1 MAFGVLMG
9 LSSAIAFGGGDFV
22 GGYTS
27 RRASSLAVAA
37 GSQAVGLVVL
47 LVPLAAARPDLPPW
61 DALVVAGLAGAFG
74 GLGLLALYRGLSLG
88 SMGLVAA
95 LSGVGSVLIPLFVS
109 GFLRGAAIAPLQ
121 WAGIAVALLATAAAS
136 GATLAGVSRSALGM
150 AALAAV
156 GFGLWFTM
164 LDLAAPHGELWTLV
178 ASRAAAALLVGV
190 LALRARALSVLRPLA
205 PLLLVAGTLDVTGN
219 AAFILARGEIPVGV
233 AAALSGIYPII
244 TMLLARTTLG
254 ERLPRLGLV
263 AVLLAV
269 VGVAMISLG
278 G

>member
-1 MAFGVLMG
+1 MG
-9 LSSAIAFGGGDFV
+9 LSSAIAFGGGDFT
-22 GGYTS
+22 GGYAS
-27 RRASSLAVAA
+27 RRAPSLAVAA
-37 GSQAVGLVVL
+37 GAQGVGLVVL

-74 GLGLLALYRGLSLG
+74 GLGLLALYRGLALG
-88 SMGLVAA
+88 SMGLVTA

-109 GFLRGAAIAPLQ
+109 GFVRGAAIAPLQ

-136 GATLAGVSRSALGM
+136 GATLAGVSRAALGL
-150 AALAAV
+150 AGLAAV

-178 ASRAAAALLVGV
+178 ASRAAAALLVGA
-190 LALRARALSVLRPLA
+190 LAVQARALHGLRPLA
-205 PLLLVAGTLDVTGN
+205 PLLLLAGTLDVTGN
-219 AAFILARGEIPVGV
+219 AAFVLARGEIPVGV
-233 AAALSGIYPII
+233 AAALSGIYPIV

-263 AVLLAV
+263 AVALAV
-269 VGVAMISLG
+269 AGVALISLG